1 MSELQVVGLT
11 TQQEVYVASRERK
24 FRSNEILK
32 ILDSEL
38 DNPLGEVIETQ
49 SYNRFIPLSIEDSFV
64 DKGVIE
70 SLRSIGYNI
79 DEDEINIAKVR
90 LLTEAIYPIKTGAA
104 VEIPEFD
111 EVKDLMIKEEP
122 DQGLVLGIIRG
133 TEEMTADMDDKLQG
147 IAPLLE
153 DEEIIPQEGIP
164 FNFKLR
170 AMHQYPH
177 IGIFGGSGSGK
188 SFGMRVMLEELMKLE
203 VPTLVFD
210 PHFEMDFSENF
221 ANLPEEYKDDFDD
234 RFQIFQVGQDVGV
247 NFEDL
252 STKDLTELLSAASDL
267 SESMS
272 NVVESLHNAKGKRD
286 SLLTF
291 KNRLHDLQ
299 EAMNEGKSK
308 IQRRLK
314 SGELSGQNKE
324 QYQDYLGLLEDYGS
338 LHLSSINGVI
348 WRLNRLERDGLF
360 RQSIIDIEEALKKRQ
375 LVVIQGTIRLL
386 QVFSTYLLGN
396 LYRQRRDYKDADY
409 RGETADYFP
418 PFVIATDEA
427 HNFAPKGYES
437 PAKRILKQ
445 ISQEGRKYG
454 TFLILA
460 TQRPTL
466 LEETVTAQLNTKFVF
481 RTVRASDIEIIK
493 QETDLTAE
501 EAKRLPYLRSGDAFM
516 SSAIFGR
523 TMPIRIRVA
532 KTTSPHTENPFDELE
547 AKTEADQ
554 EEFYNLIADQL
565 PIHDS
570 DLLSPLKE
578 VNKRLDGKV
587 LDVNSLQE
595 RLENLA
601 AKGKIEKEESVLG
614 DVTYNLKK

>member
-1 MSELQVVGLT
+1 MQVVGLT

-32 ILDSEL
+32 ILDSNL
-38 DNPLGEVIETQ
+38 DNPLGEVVETQ

-111 EVKDLMIKEEP
+111 EVKNLMIKEEP
-122 DQGLVLGIIRG
+122 SQGLVLGIIRG
-133 TEEMTADMDDKLQG
+133 TEEMTADMDNKLQG

-153 DEEIIPQEGIP
+153 DDDIIPQEGIP

-177 IGIFGGSGSGK
+177 IGIIGGSGSGK

-203 VPTLVFD
+203 IPTLVFD
-210 PHFEMDFSENF
+210 PHFEMDFSEDF
-221 ANLPEEYKDDFDD
+221 AGLPDEYKVDFSD
-234 RFQIFQVGQDVGV
+234 RFEIFQVGQDVGV

-314 SGELSGQNKE
+314 SGELSGRKKE
-324 QYQDYLGLLEDYGS
+324 QYQDYLGLLNDYSS

-360 RQSIIDIEEALKKRQ
+360 NQSIIDIEKALKTRK

-409 RGETADYFP
+409 RGEKADYFP

-554 EEFYNLIADQL
+554 EEFYSLIADQL
-565 PIHDS
+565 PIYDS
-570 DLLSPLKE
+570 DLLTPLKR
-578 VNKRLDGKV
+578 VNKRLEGKV
-587 LDVNSLQE
+587 LDVNSLQGK
-595 RLENLA
+595 LDNLA
-601 AKGKIEKEESVLG
+601 AKGKLKKEESVLG
-614 DVTYNLKK
+614 DVTYKLEK

>member
-1 MSELQVVGLT
+1 
-11 TQQEVYVASRERK
+11 
-24 FRSNEILK
+24 
-32 ILDSEL
+32 
-38 DNPLGEVIETQ
+38 
-49 SYNRFIPLSIEDSFV
+49 
-64 DKGVIE
+64 
-70 SLRSIGYNI
+70 
-79 DEDEINIAKVR
+79 
-90 LLTEAIYPIKTGAA
+90 
-104 VEIPEFD
+104 
-111 EVKDLMIKEEP
+111 
-122 DQGLVLGIIRG
+122 
-133 TEEMTADMDDKLQG
+133 
-147 IAPLLE
+147 
-153 DEEIIPQEGIP
+153 
-164 FNFKLR
+164 
-170 AMHQYPH
+170 MHQYPH
-177 IGIFGGSGSGK
+177 IGIIGGSGSGK

-203 VPTLVFD
+203 IPTLVFD
-210 PHFEMDFSENF
+210 PHFEMDFSEDF
-221 ANLPEEYKDDFDD
+221 AGLPDEYKVDFSD
-234 RFQIFQVGQDVGV
+234 RFEIFQVGQDVGV

-314 SGELSGQNKE
+314 SGELSGRKKE
-324 QYQDYLGLLEDYGS
+324 QYQDYLGLLNDYSS

-360 RQSIIDIEEALKKRQ
+360 NQSIIDIEKALKTRK

-409 RGETADYFP
+409 RGEKADYFP

-554 EEFYNLIADQL
+554 EEFYSLIADQL
-565 PIHDS
+565 PIYDS
-570 DLLSPLKE
+570 DLLTPLKR
-578 VNKRLDGKV
+578 VNKRLEGKV
-587 LDVNSLQE
+587 LDVNSLQGK
-595 RLENLA
+595 LDNLA
-601 AKGKIEKEESVLG
+601 AKGKLKKEESVLG
-614 DVTYNLKK
+614 DVTYKLEK